1 MIKTITVLGA
11 GTMGYGIAL
20 NFALA
25 GYEIN
30 LFDVLPQALDNALVN
45 ARKALRVMVE
55 EDLHTEEEG
64 EKALA
69 GIRLFTDKTAA
80 CAEADLL
87 MEAMPE
93 KLQLKQNTFVELDA
107 VCKPECIFAS
117 NTSSLKLTDICA
129 PLPQSR
135 KSRSVVTHYFNPAHL
150 IPLVELLPH
159 PDAPVSVLEEVEA
172 VYRRSGKIT
181 IRVLKDINGMIGNR
195 IQAAIS
201 REALWLLENGYCSEK
216 DLGRAMAF
224 GPCFRYATTDY
235 LEILDMGG
243 LDVWNAVLN
252 LLYKDI
258 NNSTD
263 VSALLKSKAAAGE
276 HGWKT
281 GRGFYSYDEQTKAQ
295 VMERFLL
302 NLTRQLKASEDYAF

>member
-25 GYEIN
+25 GYAVN
-30 LFDVLPQALDNALVN
+30 LFDVLPEALDNALAN
-45 ARKALRVMVE
+45 ARKALGVMVE
-55 EDLHTEEEG
+55 EGLHTEGEG
-64 EKALA
+64 EKALT
-69 GIRLFTDKTAA
+69 GIRPFTDRKAA

-87 MEAMPE
+87 IEVMPE
-93 KLQLKQNTFVELDA
+93 KLQLKQDTFVELDA
-107 VCKPECIFAS
+107 VCKPDCIFAS

-129 PLPQSR
+129 HLSQSR
-135 KSRSVVTHYFNPAHL
+135 KGRAVVAHYFNPAHL

-159 PDAPVSVLEEVEA
+159 PDTPVSVLEEVEA
-172 VYRRSGKIT
+172 MYKRAGKIS

-243 LDVWNAVLN
+243 LDVWSAVQD

-258 NNSTD
+258 NNSTN
-263 VSALLKSKAAAGE
+263 VSALLKGKADSGE
-276 HGWKT
+276 YGWKS
-281 GRGFYSYDEQTKAQ
+281 GKGFYSYDGETKAQ
-295 VMERFLL
+295 VMERFQR
-302 NLTRQLKASEDYAF
+302 NLTRQLKASKDYVF

>member
-25 GYEIN
+25 GYRVN
-30 LFDVLPQALDNALVN
+30 LFDVSPEALDNALVN
-45 ARKALRVMVE
+45 ARRALRVMVE
-55 EDLHTEEEG
+55 EGLHTEEEG

-69 GIRLFTDKTAA
+69 GIGLFPDRPAA
-80 CAEADLL
+80 CVEADLL
-87 MEAMPE
+87 MEALPE
-93 KLQLKQNTFVELDA
+93 KLQLKQDTFVELDA
-107 VCKPECIFAS
+107 VCRPDCIFAS

-129 PLPQSR
+129 LLPQSR
-135 KSRSVVTHYFNPAHL
+135 KSRSVITHYFNPAHL

-159 PDAPVSVLEEVEA
+159 PDAPVSILEEVEA
-172 VYRRSGKIT
+172 VYRRAGKIS

-201 REALWLLENGYCSEK
+201 REAIWLLENGYCSEK

-235 LEILDMGG
+235 LEILDLGG
-243 LDVWNAVLN
+243 LDVWSAVLD

-258 NNSTD
+258 NNATN
-263 VSALLKSKAAAGE
+263 VSALLKSKADSGE
-276 HGWKT
+276 HGWKS
-281 GRGFYSYDEQTKAQ
+281 GKGFYSYDGQTKAK
-295 VMERFLL
+295 VMECFLR
-302 NLTRQLKASEDYAF
+302 NLTRQLKASKDYAF